1 MFGNSAKTTDSSS
14 VSSSSALSQIRAALS
29 SSKNAAK
36 PAMIEA
42 EKPKDNSTSIS
53 SLLSR
58 KIGNLSQATNS
69 EDSKQAKPETSIV
82 ASAYSIIPTWLFSW
96 KTMLVFI
103 IIFAIVWI
111 VRPYISLFS
120 DIANTFKSIMGD
132 SNETEKETETKDES
146 IAEPTVT
153 TKGEKKVKD
162 MIEGTMAPTIPE
174 EITEPAITEG
184 PIPDDAASS
193 TQGGSQGGFCLA
205 GEWKGKR
212 TCVKVEKSSDCQS
225 GQLFGTEAICQNPS
239 LRM

>member
-1 MFGNSAKTTDSSS
+1 M
-14 VSSSSALSQIRAALS
+14 SSSSALSQIRAALS

-42 EKPKDNSTSIS
+42 EKTKDKSASTSIS

-58 KIGNLSQATNS
+58 KIGNLSQTTNS

-111 VRPYISLFS
+111 VRPYISMFS
-120 DIANTFKSIMGD
+120 DIANTFKSIMG
-132 SNETEKETETKDES
+132 ETETETETEEES

-153 TKGEKKVKD
+153 TEGEKKVKD

-225 GQLFGTEAICQNPS
+225 GQLFGTEAVCQNPT

>member
-1 MFGNSAKTTDSSS
+1 M
-14 VSSSSALSQIRAALS
+14 SSSSALSQIRAALS

-42 EKPKDNSTSIS
+42 EKPKDKSISIS

-69 EDSKQAKPETSIV
+69 EDSKQGKPETSVV

-111 VRPYISLFS
+111 VRPYISMFS

-132 SNETEKETETKDES
+132 SNEKETEEES
-146 IAEPTVT
+146 VAEPTVT
-153 TKGEKKVKD
+153 TEGEQKVKD
-162 MIEGTMAPTIPE
+162 VIEGTMAPTIPE

-212 TCVKVEKSSDCQS
+212 TCVKVDKSSDCQS
-225 GQLFGTEAICQNPS
+225 GQLFGTEAVCQNPT

>member
-1 MFGNSAKTTDSSS
+1 MFGNSAKTTD
-14 VSSSSALSQIRAALS
+14 SSSSALSQIRAALS

-42 EKPKDNSTSIS
+42 EKPKDTMS

-58 KIGNLSQATNS
+58 KIGNLSQTTNS
-69 EDSKQAKPETSIV
+69 ESSKQTKPETSAV

-111 VRPYISLFS
+111 IRPYISMFS

-132 SNETEKETETKDES
+132 SNEKETEEES
-146 IAEPTVT
+146 IAEPTVNT
-153 TKGEKKVKD
+153 EGEQKVKD
-162 MIEGTMAPTIPE
+162 MIEGTMAPTILE
-174 EITEPAITEG
+174 EITESALTESALTEG

-212 TCVKVEKSSDCQS
+212 TCVKVEKSSDCKS
-225 GQLFGTEAICQNPS
+225 GQLFGTEAVCQNPT

>member
-1 MFGNSAKTTDSSS
+1 M
-14 VSSSSALSQIRAALS
+14 SSSSALSQIRAALS

-42 EKPKDNSTSIS
+42 EKTKDKSASTSIS

-58 KIGNLSQATNS
+58 KIGNLSQTTNS

-111 VRPYISLFS
+111 VRPYISMFS
-120 DIANTFKSIMGD
+120 DIANTFKSIMG
-132 SNETEKETETKDES
+132 ETETETEEES

-153 TKGEKKVKD
+153 TEGEKKVKD

-225 GQLFGTEAICQNPS
+225 GQLFGTEAVCQNPT